1 MLSPTIFS
9 SIPSELQSIEVQLAE
24 KFKRSVRDVS
34 FFMRRGGLKIL
45 WGGGTFFSEPKKG
58 GHVFFQSLILNIFF
72 KKRYAISEIRV

>member
-34 FFMRRGGLKIL
+34 FFYEEGGLKIL
-45 WGGGTFFSEPKKG
+45 WGGGGTFFSEPKKG
-58 GHVFFQSLILNIFF
+58 GARFFPEFNIKYFF
-72 KKRYAISEIRV
+72 

>member
-34 FFMRRGGLKIL
+34 FFYEEGGLKIL
-45 WGGGTFFSEPKKG
+45 WGGAHFFPNLKRGGGTFFS
-58 GHVFFQSLILNIFF
+58 
-72 KKRYAISEIRV
+72 RV

>member
-34 FFMRRGGLKIL
+34 FFYEEGGSEDFMGGG
-45 WGGGTFFSEPKKG
+45 GGGTFFSEPKKG
-58 GHVFFQSLILNIFF
+58 GARFFPEFNIKYFF
-72 KKRYAISEIRV
+72 